1 MAPVGQVGRCA
12 TCAAFTYDAQELSE
26 EELRRLVLET
36 EGRVLTTLVR
46 RSDGRVMSVDCG
58 HGTIR
63 TGPRSSRRPL
73 VMLAGAVVVVAL
85 GARLLWPRPVMDDQH
100 DQAIDGID
108 TPTPLPPRP
117 TAPIVET
124 QRPGVAP
131 VPSQVFTVTVPEP
144 QVRPL
149 PPGPVS
155 DVLAVDVH
163 LGDVTHT
170 WDRLVVQTTQVVDA
184 LESQLEPVRSC
195 YRTTLET
202 SRTYRG
208 VFTTRLFVERD
219 GHVSRAS
226 LSSTNRQS
234 SNQALERCVEASM
247 KAMEFPVWGSG
258 QVAFRV
264 VFSGVL

>member
-1 MAPVGQVGRCA
+1 MAPVGRVGRCA
-12 TCAAFTYDAQELSE
+12 TCAAFTYDAHELSE

-46 RSDGRVMSVDCG
+46 RTDGRVMSVDCG

-63 TGPRSSRRPL
+63 TGPRSNSRKVMML
-73 VMLAGAVVVVAL
+73 VGAVAVLAL

-100 DQAIDGID
+100 DQSIDGVEV
-108 TPTPLPPRP
+108 PTPVPPEP
-117 TAPIVET
+117 VAPIVDV
-124 QRPGVAP
+124 PPPAAVPAP
-131 VPSQVFTVTVPEP
+131 SRVFMVTVPEP
-144 QVRPL
+144 QLRP
-149 PPGPVS
+149 PPGPFS

-170 WDRLVVQTTQVVDA
+170 WDRLVVQTNQVVEA
-184 LESQLEPVRSC
+184 LESQLEPVRAC

-234 SNQALERCVEASM
+234 TNQALERCLEASM
-247 KAMEFPVWGSG
+247 KAMEFPLWGSG

-264 VFSGVL
+264 VFSGAL